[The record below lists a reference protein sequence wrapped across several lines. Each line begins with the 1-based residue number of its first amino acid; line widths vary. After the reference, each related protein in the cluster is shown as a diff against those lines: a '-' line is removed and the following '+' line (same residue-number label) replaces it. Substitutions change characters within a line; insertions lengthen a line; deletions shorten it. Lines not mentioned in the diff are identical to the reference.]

1 MHFQFMLLVA
11 RCIPTEL
18 PTMPTKIATQI
29 LDDDGLQ
36 MIWGAAAIGA
46 VLNLTER
53 QAFFQLEA
61 GRIPGARK
69 VRPELGRIRPG
80 FAPGS
85 HRGGPAD
92 RCLMK

>member
-1 MHFQFMLLVA
+1 
-11 RCIPTEL
+11 
-18 PTMPTKIATQI
+18 MPTKIATQI

-69 VRPELGRIRPG
+69 FGRNWGASCVVLRRVLTG
-80 FAPGS
+80 EAP
-85 HRGGPAD
+85 PIDA
-92 RCLMK
+92 